1 MTRETLINLLT
12 KYFAVVQL
20 KEEET
25 YLLCVVSSAQKWFIP
40 LTRKSGV
47 GRAWID
53 PAVYSD
59 EECEKIS
66 EIIEA
71 LNREKVFPISKFTPM
86 CKAAPEHSHICVG
99 FVKPSGIKHIV
110 PKNISEILKAAGYE
124 VSTGATGSFPYK
136 RRDYG
141 TQIEDNPNFKMQYEE
156 EMNKLSNAKVT
167 FDNLPKDVQLLY
179 ESVEAGAKDG
189 IIFVGPVGT
198 GKTWLTMALACHAKA
213 HREDIQ
219 IRPSTLEEDLIGKY
233 VADDTPGSTRNW
245 RFVEGPL
252 LRAWYLGYVVSIQ
265 EVNYGVG
272 GVMTC
277 LNSYLDGTMQMEVN
291 GKIYHRHPNFT
302 AYLTM
307 NPGSEG
313 SENLVKAIKNRFS
326 IVQVPALTETEFTR
340 RLFIYSEYL
349 GHRISATLAKELFK
363 YGNFINKKAK
373 EPGWHEH
380 VECSIRNAQR
390 FLDSILLK
398 SRSIEEFAEV
408 LHPEYLNL
416 LSCDND
422 NSEKLEQL
430 KKSDEVV
437 NFIKKMYDS
446 YDFSAV
452 QEASSLP
459 SDLSELFL
467 TAEETTAYDEFEG
480 ALGSLKDKIDDK

>member
-1 MTRETLINLLT
+1 
-12 KYFAVVQL
+12 
-20 KEEET
+20 
-25 YLLCVVSSAQKWFIP
+25 
-40 LTRKSGV
+40 
-47 GRAWID
+47 
-53 PAVYSD
+53 
-59 EECEKIS
+59 
-66 EIIEA
+66 
-71 LNREKVFPISKFTPM
+71 
-86 CKAAPEHSHICVG
+86 
-99 FVKPSGIKHIV
+99 
-110 PKNISEILKAAGYE
+110 
-124 VSTGATGSFPYK
+124 
-136 RRDYG
+136 
-141 TQIEDNPNFKMQYEE
+141 
-156 EMNKLSNAKVT
+156 
-167 FDNLPKDVQLLY
+167 
-179 ESVEAGAKDG
+179 
-189 IIFVGPVGT
+189 
-198 GKTWLTMALACHAKA
+198 
-213 HREDIQ
+213 
-219 IRPSTLEEDLIGKY
+219 
-233 VADDTPGSTRNW
+233 
-245 RFVEGPL
+245 
-252 LRAWYLGYVVSIQ
+252 
-265 EVNYGVG
+265 
-272 GVMTC
+272 MTC

-373 EPGWHEH
+373 EAGWHEH